1 MIPLL
6 IGLGIGIIGTVVA
19 LAYWDDIVDWLNDFI
34 PRLEAAWNEF
44 KQSIAH
50 AAMMAAEK
58 VKEAG
63 KFIVKIMHKLYY
75 KNEKQQWVEETTTRT
90 VPENEVPPAI
100 RAKVNRQEV
109 EADIT
114 EDIEREL
121 NLTI

>member
-19 LAYWDDIVDWLNDFI
+19 FVYWDDIVNWLNDFI
-34 PRLEAAWNEF
+34 PKLKTAWDEL
-44 KQSIAH
+44 KQNIAH

-75 KNEKQQWVEETTTRT
+75 KNENQQWVEETTTRT

-100 RAKVNRQEV
+100 RAKVSKQEV

-121 NLTI
+121 NLEI